1 MCIFKINE
9 FFDKKCIIFPLF
21 FRCIKRNQRFAK
33 MSSVKV
39 AVRVRPFNNRETSRA
54 CSCIIEMDGPQ
65 TGMFVLNHISFLRI
79 FPILI
84 KVRYFICTQQT
95 HLVQVHY
102 VNRKKVQ
109 CITINQL
116 EKHGQSYFSTL
127 RTSLIHLVF

>member
-1 MCIFKINE
+1 
-9 FFDKKCIIFPLF
+9 
-21 FRCIKRNQRFAK
+21 

-95 HLVQVHY
+95 HLLQVHY